1 MVIAIMLNTLLVL
14 VVTWAAKGLP
24 IAVIP
29 KEAAIAFVWNDV
41 INHLCTLYAALRS
54 TPSA

>member
-29 KEAAIAFVWNDV
+29 KDAPIAFVWRDV
-41 INHLCTLYAALRS
+41 IDHRGTLHPA
-54 TPSA
+54 